1 MSTDFLYRHPQF
13 RDQITALRQKAR
25 GRSTPPADAPDVA
38 EDTTSSAVRA
48 LAGQLREAKAKHR
61 TEVAELQKAL
71 AAAHGENLSLRR
83 RLQA

>member
-1 MSTDFLYRHPQF
+1 MGDKVERPTGRTTLPPM
-13 RDQITALRQKAR
+13 ALVC
-25 GRSTPPADAPDVA
+25 SPLA

-48 LAGQLREAKAKHR
+48 LASQLREAKAKHR

-83 RLQA
+83 RLQAYEG